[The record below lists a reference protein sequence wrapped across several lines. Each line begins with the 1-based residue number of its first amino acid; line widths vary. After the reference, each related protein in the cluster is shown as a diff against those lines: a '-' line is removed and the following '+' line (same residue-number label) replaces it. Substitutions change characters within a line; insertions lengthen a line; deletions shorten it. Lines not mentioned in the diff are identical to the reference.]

1 MDGLKP
7 VDLILRRMEAEE
19 CDPLELRADL
29 MLGVAGL
36 MRATRAGNVIVANA
50 LGSGLAETKAMLPF
64 LQCLC
69 RQLFCEDLRLP
80 NASTWWCGDE
90 QVRDY
95 VLDNLDR
102 LSIDSA
108 FKRRSLLSRTTSAV
122 PGASLSQRERLA
134 IIDQIATRGHEY
146 VGQEL
151 CRCRRR
157 RRGPETACS
166 RGR

>member
-64 LQCLC
+64 LQHLC

-122 PGASLSQRERLA
+122 PRSRRANASPSSTRLPRGATSTSARSW
-134 IIDQIATRGHEY
+134 
-146 VGQEL
+146 